1 MFADK
6 LSEYIDKFTVRSS
19 VYYSGKSFGGSAIVI
34 NKRDVIILSY
44 NKGYLNRNSLA
55 KAFIS

>member
-19 VYYSGKSFGGSAIVI
+19 VYYSGKSFGGPAIVI

-44 NKGYLNRNSLA
+44 KGFLNRNSLA
-55 KAFIS
+55 KAFTS

>member
-1 MFADK
+1 MFAAK
-6 LSEYIDKFTVRSS
+6 LSEYIDKFTARSS
-19 VYYSGKSFGGSAIVI
+19 VYYSGKSFSGSVIVI

-44 NKGYLNRNSLA
+44 KGFLNRDSLA

>member
-1 MFADK
+1 VFADK

-19 VYYSGKSFGGSAIVI
+19 VYYSGKSFDGSAIVI

-44 NKGYLNRNSLA
+44 KGYLNRNSLA

>member
-6 LSEYIDKFTVRSS
+6 LSEYIDKFTVRFS

-44 NKGYLNRNSLA
+44 KGYLNRNSLA

>member
-44 NKGYLNRNSLA
+44 KGYLNRNSLA